1 MARVQIDRRAF
12 LGLIARGIPA
22 ALGLTAGFKAAQ
34 SVSLAALLAH
44 DDTAG
49 ASGQTPYPIIDT
61 HAHLQARGPHHPE
74 ADYGGAVAKAI
85 EEMDRQ
91 GINRTI
97 LMPPPFGP
105 DSPGAYDF
113 EDFAGPMNQHPN
125 RLSCLGG
132 GGTLNPMFH
141 QAVRS
146 GTVSA
151 DVERQ
156 FDARANAIL
165 GAGALGFGEM
175 SLEHFSFNPRH
186 PYTSAPPDHP
196 LMLRLADIAAAHNV
210 PIDVHMEAVLADMPT
225 PLKFVELSPN
235 NPPSLR
241 ANIDHFRTLLAH
253 NRNASIV
260 WAHAGWD
267 NTGDRTVMLCH
278 DLMTSNPNLYMSLK
292 IDEQSLPIT
301 RPVNPEGEAKPG
313 WLRLVS
319 HFADRMLVGSDN
331 FYDAPGIELRDV
343 PRLANVMNFV
353 RQLPAE
359 VARKIA
365 YENATH
371 LYHLPQSTVPAAAV
385 PD

>member
-1 MARVQIDRRAF
+1 MVRVQIDRRAF
-12 LGLIARGIPA
+12 LGLMARGGPGV
-22 ALGLTAGFKAAQ
+22 LSLAGFKFTRSISYA
-34 SVSLAALLAH
+34 SLLAQN
-44 DDTAG
+44 AG
-49 ASGQTPYPIIDT
+49 IVAGQLPYPIIDT

-74 ADYGGAVAKAI
+74 ADYGGAVANAI

-91 GINRTI
+91 GISRTI

-113 EDFAGPMNQHPN
+113 EDFAGPMSQRPNQ
-125 RLSCLGG
+125 LSCLGG

-141 QAVRS
+141 EAVRA
-146 GTVSA
+146 GTA
-151 DVERQ
+151 DSSVQRH

-165 GAGALGFGEM
+165 AGGALGFGEM

-196 LMLRLADIAAAHNV
+196 LMLRLADIAAAHSV

-225 PLKFVELSPN
+225 PSKFLELSPN
-235 NPPSLR
+235 NPPSLK
-241 ANIDHFRTLLAH
+241 ANIDRFRTLLAH

-260 WAHAGWD
+260 WAHVGWD

-278 DLMTSNPNLYMSLK
+278 DLMSTNPNLFMSLK

-301 RPVNPEGEAKPG
+301 RPVNPEGIAKPG
-313 WLRLVS
+313 WLKFTV
-319 HFADRMLVGSDN
+319 HFADRILVGSDN

-343 PRLANVMNFV
+343 PRVENVMNFV
-353 RQLPAE
+353 RQLPPD
-359 VARKIA
+359 VARRIA
-365 YENATH
+365 YENPTR
-371 LYHLPQSTVPAAAV
+371 LYRLPQAVPATA
-385 PD
+385 